1 MKKHPGMEAMA
12 LWSGFYFRGLY
23 PQSGPLGTLSSGP
36 GRPLWQRALTILPVR
51 MGFRVIEGTLAALT
65 DANSMARIGAP
76 DLFSNGVLIRNERIL
91 ISADALI
98 AWVHRSDAHGVVT
111 GRPIRSW
118 EDLWD
123 WRLRP

>member
-1 MKKHPGMEAMA
+1 MKKRPGKEAMA

-36 GRPLWQRALTILPVR
+36 GRPLGRRALTILPVR
-51 MGFRVIEGTLAALT
+51 MGFRVIGGTLAALT
-65 DANSMARIGAP
+65 YANSMALIVAP
-76 DLFSNGVLIRNERIL
+76 DPFSKGVLILNERIL
-91 ISADALI
+91 IGADVLI
-98 AWVHRSDAHGVVT
+98 AWAHLSYAHWVVT